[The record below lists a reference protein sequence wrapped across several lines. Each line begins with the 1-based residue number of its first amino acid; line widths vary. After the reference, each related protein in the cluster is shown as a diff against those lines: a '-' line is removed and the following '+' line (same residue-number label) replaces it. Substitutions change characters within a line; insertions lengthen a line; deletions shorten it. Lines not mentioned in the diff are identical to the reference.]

1 MCNKL
6 GKDFT
11 FSVDYL
17 QKLNLDKNNPKDQK
31 YDDAT
36 KMLGKLEQILTDDG

>member
-1 MCNKL
+1 MHNKL

-17 QKLNLDKNNPKDQK
+17 QKLNLDKNNPEGQK
-31 YDDAT
+31 YDNAT
-36 KMLGKLEQILTDDG
+36 KLHGKL